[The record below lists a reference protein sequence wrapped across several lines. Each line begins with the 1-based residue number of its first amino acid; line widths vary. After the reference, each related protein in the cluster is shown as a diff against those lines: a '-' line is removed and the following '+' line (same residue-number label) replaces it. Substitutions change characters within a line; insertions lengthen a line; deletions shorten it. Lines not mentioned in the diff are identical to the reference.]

1 MNTPQAG
8 SAASRDGIAAALA
21 AYLIWGLVPIFFK
34 QLGQV
39 PALEI
44 IAHRVLWSL
53 LLVGAFLAAR
63 GALMPVWRHA
73 THPKTLAHAALAAV
87 LVMSNWLIFVWA
99 VNAGRILETSLGY
112 FITPLVSIVLGVVV
126 LHERLRPRQWAAVL
140 LAVLGVALET
150 WRIGGL
156 PWVSLGL
163 AATFGSY
170 GLLRKQLP
178 VDAAGGLFLETA
190 CAAPFALVYLLWLG
204 SPGNGGG
211 GSGSFGVDS
220 ATDALLIA
228 SGAVTAIPL
237 LLFAIGAR
245 RLPMATMGFLQYTAP
260 SISLLVAIF
269 FYGEAMHLAR
279 LLAFAAI
286 WSGLALY
293 TADLWLQRS
302 APSTSSASRK
312 TSRSDA

>member
-1 MNTPQAG
+1 MSTQ
-8 SAASRDGIAAALA
+8 RDGIAAARDGVAAALA
-21 AYLIWGLVPIFFK
+21 AYIIWGLVPIFFK
-34 QLGQV
+34 QLGNV

-44 IAHRVLWSL
+44 IAHRVVWSL
-53 LLVGAFLAAR
+53 LLVGGFLAVR
-63 GALMPVWRHA
+63 GVLGPVWHHA
-73 THPKTLAHAALAAV
+73 THPQTLARAALAAA

-99 VNAGRILETSLGY
+99 VNADRILETSLGY
-112 FITPLVSIVLGVVV
+112 FITPLVSIVLGVAV
-126 LHERLRPRQWAAVL
+126 LHERLGPRQWVAVS
-140 LAVLGVALET
+140 LAVVGVAIET
-150 WRIGGL
+150 WRIGSL

-190 CAAPFALVYLLWLG
+190 CAAPFALIYLLWLG
-204 SPGNGGG
+204 GGG
-211 GSGSFGVDS
+211 NFGLQTT
-220 ATDALLIA
+220 TDTLLIA

-260 SISLLVAIF
+260 SISFVVALL
-269 FYGEAMHLAR
+269 FYGEPMNATR

-286 WSGLALY
+286 WAGLALY
-293 TADLWLQRS
+293 TVDLILQHRGR
-302 APSTSSASRK
+302 PGRPL
-312 TSRSDA
+312 

>member
-1 MNTPQAG
+1 MTPTQQ
-8 SAASRDGIAAALA
+8 RDGIAAALG
-21 AYLIWGLVPIFFK
+21 AYVIWGLVPIFFK
-34 QLGQV
+34 QLASV

-53 LLVGAFLAAR
+53 LLVGGFLAVR
-63 GALMPVWRHA
+63 GVLGDVWRHVI
-73 THPKTLAHAALAAV
+73 HPKTLGHAALAAA
-87 LVMSNWLIFVWA
+87 LVMSNWFIFVWA

-126 LHERLRPRQWAAVL
+126 LHERLRPRQWAAVS
-140 LAVLGVALET
+140 LAVAGVAIEA

-178 VDAAGGLFLETA
+178 VDAAGGLFLETL
-190 CAAPFALVYLLWLG
+190 CAAPLAAAYLMWLG
-204 SPGNGGG
+204 AA
-211 GSGSFGVDS
+211 GSFGKVG
-220 ATDALLIA
+220 ATDVLLIA

-260 SISLLVAIF
+260 SLSFIVAIL
-269 FYGEAMHLAR
+269 FYGEPMSAAR
-279 LLAFAAI
+279 ILAFAAI
-286 WSGLALY
+286 WTGLALY
-293 TADLWLQRS
+293 TADMLWERRRQGPPL
-302 APSTSSASRK
+302 
-312 TSRSDA
+312 